1 MKYPGK
7 KAVNAWAFYD
17 WANSVYSLVISTA
30 IFPIYFNSV
39 TINGN
44 DDQVSF
50 LGLEWTNTAL
60 YSYAL
65 SFSFLL
71 IAAISPLLSGIA
83 DYADRKKTFLR
94 RFCYMGA
101 ISCAALYFFDGETT
115 LWLGVLASVLASIG
129 FWGSQVFY
137 NAYLPELA
145 PREKQDKISAKGYAL
160 GYIGSSIL
168 LIACLIII
176 EGGFIDKELATRLCF
191 VLVGIWWIG
200 FAQITFLRLP
210 EGKNRKS
217 IKWRNVWNGYNELS
231 KFLKELTKKP
241 QLQRYLLTFFFFS
254 MGVQTI
260 ILLATPF
267 GTKELGLD
275 TSKLIITILLIQFVG
290 VAGAYLFAKIS
301 KKIGNLNG
309 LKIAILIWMLVC
321 FGAFLMDKNDPY
333 IEYQFY
339 VLGGVVG
346 LVMGGIQSLGRSTY
360 SKMLP
365 IEGEHASYFSFYDVT
380 EKLALVLGT
389 FVYGFME
396 ELTGSMH
403 NSALALGIFFLMAL
417 IAIRFVKPIII
428 AKE

>member
-115 LWLGVLASVLASIG
+115 LWLGLLASVLASIG

>member
-115 LWLGVLASVLASIG
+115 LWLGLLASVLASIG

-176 EGGFIDKELATRLCF
+176 EGGFMDKGLATRLCF

>member
-176 EGGFIDKELATRLCF
+176 EGGFMDKGLATRLCF